1 MLSSSVVDEVLR
13 RSVGIFRVLWSSSV
27 VGDWRRLLSGF
38 SSAVGG
44 LRSLLSEV
52 SSVVGD
58 GGRLT
63 SEVAS
68 VVGNG
73 GRLMSWSSSVVG
85 GLRRGQRL
93 EDLAHEDTGCGLR
106 KNML

>member
-52 SSVVGD
+52 SSVVG
-58 GGRLT
+58 
-63 SEVAS
+63 
-68 VVGNG
+68 NG

>member
-58 GGRLT
+58 GGRL
-63 SEVAS
+63 
-68 VVGNG
+68 
-73 GRLMSWSSSVVG
+73 MSWSSSVVG